1 LIESERALVNQKCQ
15 KICDFK
21 KEVCK
26 NGEGFVLINQKGI
39 DPICL
44 EMLAKEN
51 ILGLRRAKRRNM
63 ERLMLSVGGRAL
75 NSVDEM
81 KVEDLGY
88 ADHVSQEVLGEDKYT
103 FVEGCKNPKSC
114 TLLLKGPDQHTIAQ
128 LKDAIRDGLRAVK
141 NTLED
146 QCVIPGGGAFEVYCS
161 EKLLECK
168 GEVMGKAKLGYE
180 AYAESLLTI
189 PKVLA

>member
-1 LIESERALVNQKCQ
+1 MIESERALVDKKCQ

-81 KVEDLGY
+81 KLEDLGY
-88 ADHVSQEVLGEDKYT
+88 AD
-103 FVEGCKNPKSC
+103 
-114 TLLLKGPDQHTIAQ
+114 
-128 LKDAIRDGLRAVK
+128 
-141 NTLED
+141 
-146 QCVIPGGGAFEVYCS
+146 
-161 EKLLECK
+161 
-168 GEVMGKAKLGYE
+168 
-180 AYAESLLTI
+180 
-189 PKVLA
+189 